1 MEQHIF
7 SSRLAISF
15 SCVGHTYSHLFTPIF
30 FTLVPLALEA
40 HLGLSH
46 GETVSLIVVGN
57 ALFGFAAPLAGWL
70 ADRWSSV
77 GMMALFYLG
86 TGAGM
91 IMVGFADT
99 PFGIAFGLGVTGLFA
114 SIYHPVGVAWLVK
127 VAHNPG
133 TALGINGSFGG
144 MGAALGTVITGALI
158 TAFGWRFAYILPGA
172 TVLATGAIFV
182 VCILRGWI
190 SDTDTSHRRPAPPA
204 SRADTIRVV
213 AVLAFV
219 MLCGGMIF
227 HATGPALPKAFALD
241 FSTGGEGVMTVAY
254 LVGLAYAAG
263 GLMQIIGGKL
273 ADVLPARRVYL
284 FAFVLQVPV
293 LLSAGQLGGGSLV
306 AFAIL
311 MVCLNF
317 GGVPAENILIARYT
331 PMHRRGLVFGLKF
344 VLALGIAS
352 MGVML
357 EGFLFDISGGFTAV
371 FRVLA
376 GLALMGACAILMLP
390 AERKASALVEA
401 AE

>member
-1 MEQHIF
+1 MERHTF

-15 SCVGHTYSHLFTPIF
+15 SWVGHTYSHLFTPIF

-57 ALFGFAAPLAGWL
+57 TLFGFAAPLAGWL

-158 TAFGWRFAYILPGA
+158 TVFGWRFAYILPGA

-241 FSTGGEGVMTVAY
+241 FSTDGEGVMTVAY

-263 GLMQIIGGKL
+263 GRCIASKKGLPIRLCPAGAGPVVGRTVGGRL
-273 ADVLPARRVYL
+273 
-284 FAFVLQVPV
+284 
-293 LLSAGQLGGGSLV
+293 
-306 AFAIL
+306 
-311 MVCLNF
+311 F
-317 GGVPAENILIARYT
+317 GGVRDLDGLSELRRRPSREHLDRAVYT
-331 PMHRRGLVFGLKF
+331 H
-344 VLALGIAS
+344 
-352 MGVML
+352 
-357 EGFLFDISGGFTAV
+357 
-371 FRVLA
+371 
-376 GLALMGACAILMLP
+376 
-390 AERKASALVEA
+390 ASAWFSFRTKIRPSTRHREYGGNA
-401 AE
+401 

>member
-1 MEQHIF
+1 M
-7 SSRLAISF
+7 
-15 SCVGHTYSHLFTPIF
+15 
-30 FTLVPLALEA
+30 EA

-57 ALFGFAAPLAGWL
+57 
-70 ADRWSSV
+70 
-77 GMMALFYLG
+77 
-86 TGAGM
+86 
-91 IMVGFADT
+91 
-99 PFGIAFGLGVTGLFA
+99 AFGLGVTGLFA

-133 TALGINGSFGG
+133 TALGINGSFGR

-227 HATGPALPKAFALD
+227 HATGPALPKTFALD
-241 FSTGGEGVMTVAY
+241 FSTDGEGVMTVAY

-273 ADVLPARRVYL
+273 ADVVPVRRVYL
-284 FAFVLQVPV
+284 FAFVLQ
-293 LLSAGQLGGGSLV
+293 GQL
-306 AFAIL
+306 
-311 MVCLNF
+311 F
-317 GGVPAENILIARYT
+317 GGDRDLDGFSELRRRPSREHLDRAVYT
-331 PMHRRGLVFGLKF
+331 H
-344 VLALGIAS
+344 
-352 MGVML
+352 
-357 EGFLFDISGGFTAV
+357 
-371 FRVLA
+371 
-376 GLALMGACAILMLP
+376 
-390 AERKASALVEA
+390 ASAWFSFRTKVRPGTRHREYGGNA
-401 AE
+401 